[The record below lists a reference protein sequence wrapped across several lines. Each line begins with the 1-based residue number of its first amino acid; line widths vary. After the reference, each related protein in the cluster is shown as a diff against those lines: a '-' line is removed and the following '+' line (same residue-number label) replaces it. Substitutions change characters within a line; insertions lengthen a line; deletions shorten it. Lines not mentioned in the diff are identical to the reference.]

1 VQIIKNPDLMKTPID
16 LKLLGLALSTA
27 LLITSCNSDDTDGQ
41 DGQLRLSATATY
53 LTSAS
58 SKTETAAKAINED
71 LEISKF
77 LINLAEFELELDDDS
92 YETSEDDMYEGEDEW
107 DDDGYYD
114 YEDEIELEGPFEL
127 NLLDGQITFINT
139 DVPNGTYEE
148 LEFEFEDSEDPQ
160 SELFGKS
167 ILIQGTIQG
176 TPFEFWHD
184 FEDELEVDFEDT
196 SLDITIKG
204 EAENLVIDFDLSM
217 LFNHALGIDLSQ
229 AQDGN
234 GDGLIEISP
243 SDPDGNNE
251 LAGEIKEG
259 IKQVIDLL
267 ED

>member
-1 VQIIKNPDLMKTPID
+1 MEY
-16 LKLLGLALSTA
+16 
-27 LLITSCNSDDTDGQ
+27 DGYE
-41 DGQLRLSATATY
+41 G
-53 LTSAS
+53 
-58 SKTETAAKAINED
+58 
-71 LEISKF
+71 
-77 LINLAEFELELDDDS
+77 DDDS
-92 YETSEDDMYEGEDEW
+92 YEKDDDW

-127 NLLDGQITFINT
+127 DLLDGQITFVNT
-139 DVPNGTYEE
+139 AIPNGRFEE
-148 LEFEFEDSEDPQ
+148 LEFEFEASTDPQ

-196 SLDITIKG
+196 SLDITING
-204 EAENLVIDFDLSM
+204 DTENLVIDFDLSM

-234 GDGLIEISP
+234 EDGLIEISP

-251 LAGEIKEG
+251 LAGKIKERL
-259 IKQVIDLL
+259 KQVIDLL

>member
-1 VQIIKNPDLMKTPID
+1 MKTPID

-27 LLITSCNSDDTDGQ
+27 LLIASCNNDDADGQ

-92 YETSEDDMYEGEDEW
+92 YETPEDDMYEGKDDW

-127 NLLDGQITFINT
+127 NLLEGQITFINT
-139 DVPNGTYEE
+139 DVPNGRYEE
-148 LEFEFEDSEDPQ
+148 LEFEFEAGTDPQ

-196 SLDITIKG
+196 SLDITINDD
-204 EAENLVIDFDLSM
+204 AENLVIDFDLSM

-234 GDGLIEISP
+234 EDGLIEISP

-251 LAGEIKEG
+251 LAGEIKERL
-259 IKQVIDLL
+259 KQVIDLL